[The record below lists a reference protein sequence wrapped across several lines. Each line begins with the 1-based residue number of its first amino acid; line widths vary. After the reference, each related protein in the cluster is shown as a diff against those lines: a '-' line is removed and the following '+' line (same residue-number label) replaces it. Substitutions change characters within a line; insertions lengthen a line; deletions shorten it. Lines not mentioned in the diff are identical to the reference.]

1 VLLHGVCVCVCVSQC
16 YAIGFRLCTELPLIH
31 PTSWRCRQGSLLWH
45 ALNDGNPDAVDALLT
60 AKYDVNLRHHNCET
74 PLHLVRDC
82 VACAVLCPAARL
94 STCVVQYAAGL
105 MRILGHT
112 RELFL
117 ECIFVVWMRRRQQDG
132 ENGPDSKQLQATH
145 SDLTA
150 FDTGL
155 RSRPR

>member
-1 VLLHGVCVCVCVSQC
+1 
-16 YAIGFRLCTELPLIH
+16 
-31 PTSWRCRQGSLLWH
+31 LLWH

-117 ECIFVVWMRRRQQDG
+117 ECILVVWMRRRQQQKRMG
-132 ENGPDSKQLQATH
+132 QIQNNCKRHTF
-145 SDLTA
+145 DLTA
-150 FDTGL
+150 FETGV